1 MHHGCLIE
9 TNDFGD
15 DIILESINKSKDAHP
30 DTISVRVVW
39 YELNTIILIF
49 LKTKPMRYNLLR
61 WTFSSQPG
69 FTDTVPGTHKFP
81 LHVRIRLFK
90 AKWFVNTLRL
100 LMFFFIY
107 HLFIYAFMYARWS
120 YRDGLLSSSH
130 FAWSSIAQSICQRAF
145 SLLEIWFQRPWFES
159 CISQR
164 KTTSLLSIRKSLA
177 CARASK
183 LTTTNIYIHLFIRVC
198 SINIVLCVFCL
209 LCYDFI
215 TCIYVFDHW
224 HASVCD

>member
-1 MHHGCLIE
+1 MHYGCLIE

-15 DIILESINKSKDAHP
+15 DIILESINKSNDAHP

-39 YELNTIILIF
+39 NELNIIILIF

-90 AKWFVNTLRL
+90 AKWFVNTLRH

-130 FAWSSIAQSICQRAF
+130 FAWSSIAQSICQRTVCWRFGSRDPGSNPAF
-145 SLLEIWFQRPWFES
+145 SIGRQLVSFRLENRLPVPEH
-159 CISQR
+159 R
-164 KTTSLLSIRKSLA
+164 
-177 CARASK
+177 
-183 LTTTNIYIHLFIRVC
+183 N
-198 SINIVLCVFCL
+198 
-209 LCYDFI
+209 
-215 TCIYVFDHW
+215 
-224 HASVCD
+224 